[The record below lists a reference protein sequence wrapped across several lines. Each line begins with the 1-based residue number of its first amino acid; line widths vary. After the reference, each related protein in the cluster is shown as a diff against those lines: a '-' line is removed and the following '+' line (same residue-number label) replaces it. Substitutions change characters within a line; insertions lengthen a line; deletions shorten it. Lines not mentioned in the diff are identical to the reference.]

1 MVAAAS
7 AAVSAAAVAD
17 RGKIKA
23 KAKAEIEGK
32 AALIPLFTYNSDHF
46 EDSLY
51 KEAKGVSIDIGIAKG
66 RNIRKS
72 TYQII
77 KYSGS
82 PS

>member
-17 RGKIKA
+17 RGKIKT
-23 KAKAEIEGK
+23 KAEIEGK